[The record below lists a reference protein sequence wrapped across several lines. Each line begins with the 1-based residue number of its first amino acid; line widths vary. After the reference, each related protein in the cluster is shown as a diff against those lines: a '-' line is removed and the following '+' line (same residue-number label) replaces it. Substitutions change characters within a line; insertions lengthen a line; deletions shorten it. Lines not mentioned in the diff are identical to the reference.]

1 MDITLP
7 PNEVLYVEVTT
18 NVVGQENVGADN
30 FYIRPSRLTESWGT
44 PSVIGN
50 VASFYIADTGQF
62 SVEFAAS
69 NIWKELTPTLNFN
82 ALMLFINPPMNDIP
96 VDATLIGNDF
106 NDIQREDGVLQRTLE
121 SGSKHYFA
129 ADIAY
134 DWGEDMVFM
143 FWIIQRFTLKIIH
156 MSEHDLSKQSKN

>member
-1 MDITLP
+1 M
-7 PNEVLYVEVTT
+7 
-18 NVVGQENVGADN
+18 
-30 FYIRPSRLTESWGT
+30 
-44 PSVIGN
+44 IGN

-106 NDIQREDGVLQRTLE
+106 NDIQHEDGVLQRTLE

-134 DWGEDMVFM
+134 DWGEDMVFQ

-156 MSEHDLSKQSKN
+156 ISEHDLSKQSKKLIML